1 MSRIPENVPTYWDNI
16 GIFIKS
22 EHPFLKNTWVTTNI
36 KNGVTTLPVG
46 TLIQLTQGEVK
57 RVVSPFNVLVTW
69 FSGEAMH
76 ILYWVKNRFGEH
88 ILEWTVKF

>member
-22 EHPFLKNTWVTTNI
+22 EHPFSKNTWVTTNI

-46 TLIQLTQGEVK
+46 TLIQTTQGEVK
-57 RVVSPFNVLVTW
+57 RVVSPFKVLVTW
-69 FSGEAMH
+69 FSGEVMH